1 MSGTCGALDGALATS
16 FVAPRS
22 LFSLFSTI
30 STFSTASTVR
40 AAGDCRPYRW
50 RGLTVTPSLYIF
62 YISYTVNITPP
73 YPLPPSFSTHLT
85 PCADIKSAA
94 DQKIFLERKI
104 FYNLQKIRRIY
115 LYLHINAE
123 KRVVLS
129 VEKEGNGRKKCPI
142 FEK

>member
-1 MSGTCGALDGALATS
+1 M
-16 FVAPRS
+16 
-22 LFSLFSTI
+22 
-30 STFSTASTVR
+30 R

-85 PCADIKSAA
+85 PCAVINPVANKNFFRIV
-94 DQKIFLERKI
+94 KNI
-104 FYNLQKIRRIY
+104 YNLQKTLSLGVYRR
-115 LYLHINAE
+115 INAE